1 MYSESVKRTL
11 TISVLLLVLSGFLQA
26 NINNLE
32 CTYYKSYNWNKSETR
47 KPPSESLS
55 IRLDKSKKEAEYQ
68 GVLFPYTQNR
78 NLLTWDVFY
87 PRKAF
92 DAKTHLALTFE
103 LDIATGLLEQN
114 FKTLKTDESLQELL
128 DHDSPKKNVEGI
140 NLVYSLKDINS
151 YELGITHSAICSTT
165 DG

>member
-1 MYSESVKRTL
+1 MKRTL

-47 KPPSESLS
+47 KSPSDSLS

-87 PRKAF
+87 PRKEL
-92 DAKTHLALTFE
+92 DAKTHLAQTFE
-103 LDIATGLLEQN
+103 LDIASGLLEQN
-114 FKTLKTDESLQELL
+114 FKTLKVSESIQELL
-128 DHDSPKKNVEGI
+128 ARGSLMNNVEAVH
-140 NLVYSLKDINS
+140 LVYKLKDINS

-165 DG
+165 DK

>member
-1 MYSESVKRTL
+1 MKHVTITL
-11 TISVLLLVLSGFLQA
+11 LTLLVLSGFLQA
-26 NINNLE
+26 NIINLE

-47 KPPSESLS
+47 KIPSDSLS

-87 PRKAF
+87 PRKEL
-92 DAKTHLALTFE
+92 DAKTHLAQTFE
-103 LDIATGLLEQN
+103 LDIATGFLEQN
-114 FKTLKTDESLQELL
+114 FKTLKIDESLQELL
-128 DHDSPKKNVEGI
+128 GHDSPKKNVEVI
-140 NLVYSLKDINS
+140 NLVYNLKDINS